1 MKTSQKI
8 MRTDLQQNDQYSN
21 TLKNGYY
28 LKYIF
33 KNSVNDTQKWTKD
46 LNKYFTEQET

>member
-1 MKTSQKI
+1 
-8 MRTDLQQNDQYSN
+8 MRTYLQQNDQHPN

-28 LKYIF
+28 LTYIL
-33 KNSVNDTQKWTKD
+33 KNSVRNDTEKWTKD